1 MYLLIAFIIVLLS
14 FVINSKNVLD
24 ELGLNKM
31 FESSRL
37 S

>member
-1 MYLLIAFIIVLLS
+1 MYLPIAFITVLLS
-14 FVINSKNVLD
+14 LVINSKNVFD
-24 ELGLNKM
+24 ESRHNKM

>member
-1 MYLLIAFIIVLLS
+1 MYLPIAFITVLLS
-14 FVINSKNVLD
+14 FVINSTNVLD
-24 ELGLNKM
+24 ESRLNKM